1 MSLDARARGAQ
12 PVEPADDT
20 PPATAIRRALAR
32 ARDGKPLDQGEA
44 ATLLHARGADL
55 DLPAADIDALA
66 ILADGAGR
74 TVGALATATA
84 TRPSTLTSLLD
95 RLTKRG
101 YIMREQDP
109 ADRRSSLISLTPAG
123 RSVAQHA
130 AAEIAD
136 LDRQALATVTP
147 AQRAG
152 FHALIDAL
160 TEVTR

>member
-1 MSLDARARGAQ
+1 MI
-12 PVEPADDT
+12 DDT
-20 PPATAIRRALAR
+20 YPGSVILALHRATH
-32 ARDGKPLDQGEA
+32 
-44 ATLLHARGADL
+44 ATLHVLTTALADL
-55 DLPAADIDALA
+55 DLPAADIDVLA
-66 ILADGAGR
+66 ILADGSGR

-101 YIMREQDP
+101 YIMRQLDP
-109 ADRRSSLISLTPAG
+109 ADRRSFLISLTPAG
-123 RSVAQHA
+123 QAIAEHA
-130 AAEIAD
+130 AAAIAD
-136 LDRQALATVTP
+136 LERDALAPVTP

>member
-1 MSLDARARGAQ
+1 MIDTEYPGSVILALHRA
-12 PVEPADDT
+12 T
-20 PPATAIRRALAR
+20 H
-32 ARDGKPLDQGEA
+32 
-44 ATLLHARGADL
+44 ATLHALTTALADL
-55 DLPAADIDALA
+55 DLPAADIDVLA

-101 YIMREQDP
+101 YIARELDP
-109 ADRRSSLISLTPAG
+109 ADRRSFLISLTPAG
-123 RSVAQHA
+123 RAVAEHA
-130 AAEIAD
+130 AGAIAD
-136 LDRQALATVTP
+136 LERQALPTVTP

-152 FHALIDAL
+152 FHTVIDVL